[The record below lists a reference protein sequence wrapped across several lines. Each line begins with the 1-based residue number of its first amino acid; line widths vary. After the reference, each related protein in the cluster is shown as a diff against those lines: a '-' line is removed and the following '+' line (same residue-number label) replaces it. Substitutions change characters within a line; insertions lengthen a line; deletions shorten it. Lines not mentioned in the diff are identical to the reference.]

1 MNSNSEKV
9 CDLEHCYLLERTT
22 NYLKVGMIKKPEWFL
37 SRYICINMCKRVFTW
52 LFLLPLLGFSVSDKA
67 SAVNWLSFDKAV
79 ESSVNEKRKIFID
92 VYTDWCG
99 WCKRMDATTFSDP
112 DVAEILQTKF
122 YPVKLNAEQRESI
135 TFNNYTFKF
144 IPRGAKGYHELAS
157 TLLSGKLSYPSVVF
171 LNEKFEIIQVLPGYR
186 KADEFLK
193 IITFIGEDHYLT
205 TSWEDFSKTY
215 QKSTSAGN

>member
-1 MNSNSEKV
+1 MEI
-9 CDLEHCYLLERTT
+9 
-22 NYLKVGMIKKPEWFL
+22 LKKYSFFMLW
-37 SRYICINMCKRVFTW
+37 
-52 LFLLPLLGFSVSDKA
+52 PLLSFAVKDSPLPPKWLTFDEAVVASVQVK
-67 SAVNWLSFDKAV
+67 K
-79 ESSVNEKRKIFID
+79 KIFID

-112 DVAEILQTKF
+112 AVATMLESRF
-122 YPVKLNAEQRESI
+122 YPVKFNAEQREPI
-135 TFNNYTFKF
+135 TFNNHTFKF

-205 TSWEDFSKTY
+205 TSWEDFSNAY
-215 QKSTSAGN
+215 QKEVNSGD